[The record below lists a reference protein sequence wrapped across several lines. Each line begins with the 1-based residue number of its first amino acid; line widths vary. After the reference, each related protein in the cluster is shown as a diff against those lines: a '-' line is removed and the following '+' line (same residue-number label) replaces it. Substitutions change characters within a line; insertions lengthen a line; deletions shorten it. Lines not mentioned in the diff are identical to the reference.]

1 MASMNNARPTQVFI
15 VDDSA
20 PIRARLVETLRD
32 VADVAVTGEATEAGA
47 AVEAI
52 LRDRP
57 DSVVL
62 DLNLG
67 ATSGMQVLRAVHPRL
82 PQVVFVILTNHSEP
96 HYRAA
101 CSRAGAAYFLDK
113 STEFHRVREVI
124 ARIAA
129 TRH

>member
-1 MASMNNARPTQVFI
+1 MNAARPTQVFI
-15 VDDSA
+15 VDDS
-20 PIRARLVETLRD
+20 PSIRARLVETLSALD
-32 VADVAVTGEATEAGA
+32 DVAVAGEAAEAAA

-52 LRDRP
+52 LRDPP

-62 DLNLG
+62 DLHLG
-67 ATSGMQVLRAVHPRL
+67 ATSGMQVLRAVCPKL
-82 PQVVFVILTNHSEP
+82 PQVVFVILSNHSEP
-96 HYRAA
+96 QYRAA

-113 STEFHRVREVI
+113 STEFHRLREVI

>member
-1 MASMNNARPTQVFI
+1 MNDTRPTQVFI

-20 PIRARLVETLRD
+20 PIRARLVQTLRD
-32 VADVAVTGEATEAGA
+32 VADVTISGEATEAGA
-47 AVEAI
+47 AVAAI

-67 ATSGMQVLRAVHPRL
+67 ATSGMQVLRAVHPKL
-82 PQVVFVILTNHSEP
+82 PQVVFVVLTNHSEP
-96 HYRAA
+96 QYRVA
-101 CSRAGAAYFLDK
+101 CSRAGATYFLDK

-129 TRH
+129 NRH

>member
-82 PQVVFVILTNHSEP
+82 PHVVFVILTNHSEP
-96 HYRAA
+96 QYRAA